1 VAVSSTSVAVEQA
14 GGRVSRYSTGSAETT
29 ACDAGK
35 VAPIRRKGTK
45 LKRYRPQILLLFGAA
60 LTMGS
65 IAWELT
71 RMHPATSYLVE
82 PWSMRGFETVHGSVT
97 FTIGALLFV
106 TGLLTAFEFSL
117 KPLYSRLLAF
127 LMALSAVGVAVIYGT
142 DERTMGGGLI
152 GWAFALLGGY
162 IIKGIVSPFLP
173 ELTST
178 LRSAASL
185 GIVVISA
192 VVLNLLLLGTSRSA
206 QPWVWVTIAALL
218 ALGLSTTGRH
228 AELSANRMLIF
239 AVVGG
244 GLAVA
249 VSAAASRMNLIAAQ
263 LEESGLAAQYK
274 DTQITSGYFVAL
286 LGILLAFIG
295 AVSLW
300 AARRD
305 VIINRLRAERQRAAA
320 EASAAEIQAAL
331 ELAQQHQ
338 REARAGQ

>member
-1 VAVSSTSVAVEQA
+1 MSDEISPRR
-14 GGRVSRYSTGSAETT
+14 RVSRYDTGSAETT
-29 ACDAGK
+29 GNDAGK
-35 VAPIRRKGTK
+35 VASIRRKGTE

-71 RMHPATSYLVE
+71 RMDPPTPYLIE
-82 PWSMRGFETVHGSVT
+82 PWSMRGFESVHGSVT
-97 FTIGALLFV
+97 FTIGALLFGV
-106 TGLLTAFEFSL
+106 GLLTVFEFSL
-117 KPLYSRLLAF
+117 KPMYSRLIAG
-127 LMALSAVGVAVIYGT
+127 LMALSAVGIAAIYGT

-162 IIKGIVSPFLP
+162 IIKGIVAPFLP
-173 ELTST
+173 EMTST
-178 LRSAASL
+178 LRSAISL
-185 GIVVISA
+185 GTIVVAA
-192 VVLNLLLLGTSRSA
+192 VVLNLVLFGSSRSA
-206 QPWVWVTIAALL
+206 QPWLWVAIAALL
-218 ALGLSTTGRH
+218 ALGLSTAGKH

-239 AVVGG
+239 SVVGG
-244 GLAVA
+244 GMAIA
-249 VSAAASRMNLIAAQ
+249 VSAAAARMNLIAAQ

-274 DTQITSGYFVAL
+274 DTQVTSGYFVAL
-286 LGILLAFIG
+286 LGILLAFVG

-338 REARAGQ
+338 REARTGQ